1 MIMLDTLDVKFAFD
15 QIKEFYYSYEIP
27 FIPSE

>member
-1 MIMLDTLDVKFAFD
+1 MIMLDTLDVNFAFD
-15 QIKEFYYSYEIP
+15 QIKEFYCSYEIP